1 MPSDPR
7 ATPAMQQYARFKAKN
22 PDALLLFRMGD
33 FYELFDADAVTI
45 SKALGLTLTQRS
57 EGVPMAG
64 MPFHQLDTY
73 LRRLITQGFRVAVV
87 DQVEDPTSKAA
98 KDRGIVARA
107 ITRVITPGTLV
118 DETLLEHDATTR
130 LAAILFTDTADLPTA
145 SAAILDVSTGEFTL
159 TDGPID
165 FIRDELARRGVREL
179 LYPATADGKHP
190 PRITTLATALN
201 LSPTPRPTW
210 NFRPAEATDI
220 LLKHYKVSTLAGFG
234 LAPNDPALGPAAA
247 VIDYVHQTQTATT
260 DEGLKN
266 APKLKLPSLN
276 HIQPPKRL
284 EISGTCIIDAATLR
298 SLEIERTL
306 RPGTLAANNGIDGS
320 LISVFLSA
328 GGGCT
333 PMGRR
338 TLREWLVRPLASLDA
353 IRVRHDAVAT
363 LTEQRRL
370 MDELGDVLPQIQDL
384 ARIGARISVGRA
396 TPRDI
401 VAMSSSVTH
410 AATVSRHI
418 EGAPTFKPLLDRL
431 TAALTPLLPL
441 VQEIA
446 RLCVESPP
454 PHLREGG
461 LIRDGVDPELDE
473 ARLLQKDAGAFLAEY
488 QARLIAQYDLPNLK
502 VAYNKIFG
510 YYIELP
516 AAQARTAPPE
526 LRRTQTLKNA
536 ERYTTPELRDFEN
549 KVTTAEARALERER
563 LLFDSLCE
571 RSLPL
576 VSHAA
581 ALSDALAE
589 LDVLVAFASTA
600 VKLDWKRP
608 ELVDVPTLD
617 IEQGRHAV
625 LDLTLGSRCVPNDCG
640 VGLSPLHSL
649 SLITGPNM
657 AGKSTYIRMVALTV
671 LLAHAGSFVPADRAV
686 IGLTDRIFTRVG
698 ADDALH
704 SGQST
709 FMVEMTETANIL
721 NHATAR
727 SLVILDEIGRGT
739 STLDGLS
746 LAWAVAEYLASRGT
760 RTLFATHYH
769 ELTDLEARTDD
780 NLAGRVKNL
789 HVAVRE
795 WGEGDT
801 AQIVFVHRILPGK
814 TDQSYG
820 IHVAKLAG
828 IPDDVI
834 TRARAILASLSVTH
848 AMTSEP
854 GQTAVP
860 VQARGSS
867 KRADTT
873 RIAPRTSDQL
883 ALFTEF
889 VPHPALDALRE
900 IKLDALTPLQ
910 AFDALRQL
918 HLQAT
923 SKE

>member
-1 MPSDPR
+1 ML
-7 ATPAMQQYARFKAKN
+7 QYARFKAKN

-33 FYELFDADAVTI
+33 FYELFDQDAVTI

-64 MPFHQLDTY
+64 MPYHQLDTY
-73 LRRLITQGFRVAVV
+73 LRRLISQGFRVAVV

-130 LAAILFTDTADLPTA
+130 LAAILFTDSGELS
-145 SAAILDVSTGEFTL
+145 SAAIAILDVSTGEFVL
-159 TDGPID
+159 ADGPLD
-165 FIRDELARRGVREL
+165 FARDELARRGVREL

-190 PRITTLATALN
+190 PRIASLATALN

-210 NFRPAEATDI
+210 TFRPAEATDT
-220 LLKHYKVSTLAGFG
+220 LLKHYRVSTLAGFG
-234 LAPNDPALGPAAA
+234 LSPTDPAIGPAAA
-247 VIDYVHQTQTATT
+247 VIDYVRQTQTAAT
-260 DEGLKN
+260 DDSIKN
-266 APKLKLPSLN
+266 APALKLPTLN
-276 HIQPPKRL
+276 HIQPPRRL
-284 EISGTCIIDAATLR
+284 EMSGTCIIDAATLR

-306 RPGTLAANNGIDGS
+306 RPGTLASSNSDGS
-320 LISVFLSA
+320 LVSVFLSS

-338 TLREWLVRPLASLDA
+338 TLREWLVRPLADLAA
-353 IRVRHDAVAT
+353 IQLRHDAVGT
-363 LTEQRRL
+363 LVEQRRL
-370 MDELGDVLPQIQDL
+370 LEELGAVLPLIQDM

-401 VAMSSSVTH
+401 VALASSVSH
-410 AATVSRHI
+410 ADTIASHLDN
-418 EGAPTFKPLLDRL
+418 APTFRVLLDRL
-431 TAALTPLLPL
+431 RAALTPLSPL
-441 VQEIA
+441 ALDITRQ
-446 RLCVESPP
+446 CVDSPP

-461 LIRDGVDPELDE
+461 LIRDGIDAELDE

-502 VAYNKIFG
+502 VAFNKIFG

-516 AAQARTAPPE
+516 AAQARSAPPE

-563 LLFDSLCE
+563 ALFEALCE
-571 RSLPL
+571 RALPL

-581 ALSDALAE
+581 ALSDAIAE
-589 LDVLVAFASTA
+589 LDVLVTFARTA
-600 VKLDWKRP
+600 IKLGWKRP
-608 ELVDVPTLD
+608 ELVDAPTLD

-625 LDLTLGSRCVPNDCG
+625 LDLTLSSRCVPNDCG
-640 VGLSPLHSL
+640 IGLAPSHSL

-657 AGKSTYIRMVALTV
+657 AGKSTYIRMVALIT

-686 IGLTDRIFTRVG
+686 LGLTDRIFTRVG

-746 LAWAVAEYLASRGT
+746 LAWAVAEYLAIRGT

-780 NLAGRVKNL
+780 NLQGRVKNL

-828 IPDDVI
+828 IPADVI
-834 TRARAILASLSVTH
+834 ARARAILASLSVTH

-854 GQTAVP
+854 GQPAAAPRT
-860 VQARGSS
+860 SS
-867 KRADTT
+867 KRADTS
-873 RIAPRTSDQL
+873 RIAPRANDQL

-910 AFDALRQL
+910 AFDTLRQL

-923 SKE
+923 TKG

>member
-1 MPSDPR
+1 
-7 ATPAMQQYARFKAKN
+7 MQQYARFKAKN

-33 FYELFDADAVTI
+33 FYELFDQDAVTI
-45 SKALGLTLTQRS
+45 SKALGLTLTQRT

-64 MPFHQLDTY
+64 MPYHQLDTY
-73 LRRLITQGFRVAVV
+73 LRRLVVQGYRVAVV

-118 DETLLEHDATTR
+118 DETLLEHDATIR
-130 LAAILFTDTADLPTA
+130 LAAILFTDSGDLA
-145 SAAILDVSTGEFTL
+145 SAAIAILDVSTGEFVL
-159 TDGPID
+159 TDGPLD
-165 FIRDELARRGVREL
+165 FARDELARRGVREL
-179 LYPATADGKHP
+179 LYPATADGNHP
-190 PRITTLATALN
+190 PRVVSLAAALN

-210 NFRPAEATDI
+210 TFRPAEATDT
-220 LLKHYKVSTLAGFG
+220 LLKHYRVSTLAGFG
-234 LAPNDPALGPAAA
+234 LSPTDPAIGPAAA
-247 VIDYVHQTQTATT
+247 VIDYVRQTQTAST
-260 DEGLKN
+260 DDSIKN
-266 APKLKLPSLN
+266 APTLKLPTLN
-276 HIQPPKRL
+276 HIQPPRRL
-284 EISGTCIIDAATLR
+284 ETKGTCILDAATLR

-306 RPGTLAANNGIDGS
+306 RPGMAASSSSDGS
-320 LISVFLSA
+320 LISVFLSC
-328 GGGCT
+328 GGGHT

-338 TLREWLVRPLASLDA
+338 TLREWLVRPLSDLAA
-353 IRVRHDAVAT
+353 IQLRHDAVGT
-363 LTEQRRL
+363 LVEQRRL
-370 MDELGDVLPQIQDL
+370 MDEIGVILPQIQDL

-396 TPRDI
+396 TPRDLTALAASI
-401 VAMSSSVTH
+401 LH
-410 AATVSRHI
+410 ADAISTQLEH
-418 EGAPTFKPLLDRL
+418 APTFAPLRARL
-431 TAALTPLLPL
+431 QAALTPLQPIAA
-441 VQEIA
+441 EIS
-446 RLCVESPP
+446 RLCVDTPP

-461 LIRDGVDPELDE
+461 LIRDGVDAELDE
-473 ARLLQKDAGAFLAEY
+473 ARALQKDAGQFLAEY

-502 VAYNKIFG
+502 VAFNKIFG

-516 AAQARTAPPE
+516 TAQARTAPPE

-549 KVTTAEARALERER
+549 KVTTAEARAFERER
-563 LLFDSLCE
+563 LLFESLCE
-571 RSLPL
+571 RVLPL
-576 VSHAA
+576 VMHAAQVADAIAELDALVTFATTAIKLDWNRPEIVDAA
-581 ALSDALAE
+581 AL
-589 LDVLVAFASTA
+589 
-600 VKLDWKRP
+600 
-608 ELVDVPTLD
+608 D
-617 IEQGRHAV
+617 IQQGRHAV
-625 LDLTLGSRCVPNDCG
+625 LDLTLGSRCVPNDCA
-640 VGLSPLHSL
+640 VGLAHTSSQPHSL

-657 AGKSTYIRMVALTV
+657 AGKSTYIRMVALLT
-671 LLAHAGSFVPADRAV
+671 LLSHAGSFVPADRAV

-746 LAWAVAEYLASRGT
+746 LAWAVAEYLAIRGT

-769 ELTDLEARTDD
+769 ELTDLEARTDES
-780 NLAGRVKNL
+780 LAGRVKNL

-795 WGEGDT
+795 WGEGDQ

-828 IPDDVI
+828 IPADVI
-834 TRARAILASLSVTH
+834 TRARAILNSLSVTH

-854 GQTAVP
+854 VTSG
-860 VQARGSS
+860 RGSS
-867 KRADTT
+867 KRADTS
-873 RIAPRTSDQL
+873 RIAPRHSDQL

-910 AFDALRQL
+910 AFDTLRQL

-923 SKE
+923 SKD

>member
-1 MPSDPR
+1 
-7 ATPAMQQYARFKAKN
+7 MQQYARFKAKN

-33 FYELFDADAVTI
+33 FYELFDQDAVTI

-64 MPFHQLDTY
+64 MPYHQLDTY
-73 LRRLITQGFRVAVV
+73 LRRLISQGFRVAVV

-107 ITRVITPGTLV
+107 ITRVVTPGTLV

-130 LAAILFTDTADLPTA
+130 LAAILFTDSGELA
-145 SAAILDVSTGEFTL
+145 SAAAAILDVSTGDFIL

-179 LYPATADGKHP
+179 LYPATADGNHP
-190 PRITTLATALN
+190 PRITSLATALN

-210 NFRPAEATDI
+210 NFRPAEALDI
-220 LLKHYKVSTLAGFG
+220 LQKHYKVSTLAGFG
-234 LAPNDPALGPAAA
+234 LTPVDPSLGPAAA

-260 DEGLKN
+260 DDGLKN
-266 APKLKLPSLN
+266 APALKLPSLN
-276 HIQPPKRL
+276 HIQPPRRL
-284 EISGTCIIDAATLR
+284 EMSGTCIIDAATLR

-306 RPGTLAANNGIDGS
+306 RPGTVAANNGANGGIDGS
-320 LISVFLSA
+320 LISVFIST

-338 TLREWLVRPLASLDA
+338 TLREWLVRPLASLES
-353 IRVRHDAVAT
+353 IRSRHDSVAT
-363 LTEQRRL
+363 LVEQRRL
-370 MDELGDVLPQIQDL
+370 MDELGSILPQIQDM

-401 VAMSSSVTH
+401 VALASSVAH
-410 AATVSRHI
+410 AAAICAQLDH
-418 EGAPTFKPLLDRL
+418 APTFRVLQERL
-431 TAALTPLLPL
+431 RASLTFL
-441 VQEIA
+441 VPHAHDISRQ
-446 RLCVESPP
+446 CVDSPP

-461 LIRDGVDPELDE
+461 LIRDGIDAELDE

-488 QARLIAQYDLPNLK
+488 QARLVAQYDLPNLK
-502 VAYNKIFG
+502 VAFNKIFG

-516 AAQARTAPPE
+516 AAQARSAPPE

-563 LLFDSLCE
+563 ILFDSLCE

-576 VSHAA
+576 VAHAA
-581 ALSDALAE
+581 ALSDAIAE
-589 LDVLVAFASTA
+589 LDCLVAFARTA

-608 ELVDVPTLD
+608 ELVDGPTLD

-625 LDLTLGSRCVPNDCG
+625 LDLTLGSRCVPNDSAI
-640 VGLSPLHSL
+640 GLQPPHSL

-746 LAWAVAEYLASRGT
+746 LAWAVAEYLAIRGT

-780 NLAGRVKNL
+780 SLVARVKNL

-828 IPDDVI
+828 IPADVI

-854 GQTAVP
+854 GQPAPAPRT
-860 VQARGSS
+860 SS

-873 RIAPRTSDQL
+873 RIAPRASDQL

-910 AFDALRQL
+910 AFDTLRQL

-923 SKE
+923 TKD